1 MLTFTQIT
9 EYLDTTLQ
17 REIVDCKQYDYTA
30 IQYTKPPQNEIFTVT
45 INTETISNNINR
57 IILYNVADVVRLVC
71 ITPHNTKYNHN
82 LRTIN
87 SIEVTTND

>member
-1 MLTFTQIT
+1 MLSFAEIT

-17 REIVDCKQYDYTA
+17 REIVDCKKYDYTA
-30 IQYTKPPQNEIFTVT
+30 IKYTQDTIFTVT
-45 INTETISNNINR
+45 INTETVSTNINS

-71 ITPHNTKYNHN
+71 LTPHNTKYNYN
-82 LRTIN
+82 IRNIN

>member
-1 MLTFTQIT
+1 MLSFAEIT

-30 IQYTKPPQNEIFTVT
+30 IQYTTPQNEIFTVT
-45 INTETISNNINR
+45 INTETISTNINR

-82 LRTIN
+82 IRTIET
-87 SIEVTTND
+87 IEVTL